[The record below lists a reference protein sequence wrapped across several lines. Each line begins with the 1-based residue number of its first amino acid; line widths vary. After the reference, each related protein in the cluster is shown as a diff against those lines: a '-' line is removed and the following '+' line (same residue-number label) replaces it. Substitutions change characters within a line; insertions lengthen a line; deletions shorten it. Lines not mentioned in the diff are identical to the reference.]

1 MRRRWPLTSWLALL
15 LALAALLYF
24 GSRWL
29 VAQLYPLHYRESL
42 FRRAQEN
49 GLDPYLVAAV
59 IRIESR
65 FRADATSSQGA
76 RGLMQIMPDTG
87 EWAASQMKIA
97 YSPQMLY
104 DADYNIRIGCWYLAH
119 LHQQFHGDT
128 VLALAA
134 YNGGHGNVTKW
145 LQERQW
151 TGEHHTLEQIP
162 FTETRL
168 YVANVLR
175 DFERYR
181 RIYGSGSQARRESLY
196 AGTGLPR
203 R

>member
-1 MRRRWPLTSWLALL
+1 VRRRWPLTTWLALL
-15 LALAALLYF
+15 LALGALLYF

-29 VAQLYPLHYRESL
+29 VAYFYPLHYREML
-42 FRRAQEN
+42 FKRAQEN
-49 GLDPYLVAAV
+49 GLDPFLVAAV
-59 IRIESR
+59 IRTESH
-65 FRADATSSQGA
+65 FHSGATSSQGA

-87 EWAASQMKIA
+87 EWVAGQLKIQ

-104 DADYNIRIGCWYLAH
+104 DPDYNMRIGCWYLAN
-119 LHQQFHGDT
+119 LQQQFDGDV

-151 TGEHHTLEQIP
+151 TGENHTLEQIP
-162 FTETRL
+162 FKETRL

-181 RIYGSGSQARRESLY
+181 RIYSSR
-196 AGTGLPR
+196 
-203 R
+203 